1 MKLLKQYFAVL
12 CVAFS
17 TVAVAN
23 VSGDMFQMNR
33 EVNQLLKADS
43 VEAFQQSADKF
54 LTAAKKAQETMPK
67 SLDGDQTRF
76 AGYQKGM
83 QEVIDVVTEAKSL
96 AEQGKLEE
104 AKTTATKLNQLK
116 KTYHAEYK

>member
-23 VSGDMFQMNR
+23 VSGEMFQMNR

-54 LTAAKKAQETMPK
+54 LTAAKKSA
-67 SLDGDQTRF
+67 R
-76 AGYQKGM
+76 
-83 QEVIDVVTEAKSL
+83 
-96 AEQGKLEE
+96 
-104 AKTTATKLNQLK
+104 N
-116 KTYHAEYK
+116 HAEKLRRRSNPFCRLSERNAGSD